1 MPKEKNLKFDRKILS
16 YAVINSFKKL
26 NPLTLWRNPV
36 IFIVEITA
44 VILTFLLLRSL
55 AVKEYSIFSFN
66 LQITVWLWF
75 TVIFAN
81 LAESV
86 AEGRGKAQAM
96 ALRKS
101 RKEIIARKLINNEII
116 EVPSSNLRK
125 NDVVI
130 GKCR

>member
-1 MPKEKNLKFDRKILS
+1 MPKENNLKFDRKILS

-26 NPLTLWRNPV
+26 NPITLWRNPV

-44 VILTFLLLRSL
+44 AILTFLLLRSL
-55 AVKEYSIFSFN
+55 VLKEYSIFSFN
-66 LQITVWLWF
+66 LHITIWLWF

-101 RKEIIARKLINNEII
+101 RKEIIAKII
-116 EVPSSNLRK
+116 KFLKEFF
-125 NDVVI
+125 
-130 GKCR
+130 